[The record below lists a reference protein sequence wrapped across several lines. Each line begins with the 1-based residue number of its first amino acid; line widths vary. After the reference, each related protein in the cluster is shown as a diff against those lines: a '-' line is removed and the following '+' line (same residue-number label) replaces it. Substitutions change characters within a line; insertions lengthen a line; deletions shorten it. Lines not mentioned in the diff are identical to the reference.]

1 MWNTNLNESKTTE
14 KLKKPKDEVDA
25 FAVVHAESAV
35 ELCKEDLVPIYE
47 EYDKRNTV
55 GKDKTFRMLPR
66 KFATILLKIEGNAM
80 FPEDQFTE
88 PEREVLDSFVDK
100 KHLKSAKVAG
110 KTFYFDLDSGIKK
123 YLIFVLGN
131 RN

>member
-1 MWNTNLNESKTTE
+1 MNENKPTE
-14 KLKKPKDEVDA
+14 KLKKPKAEMNA
-25 FAVVHAESAV
+25 FAVVHAKSEV

-47 EYDKRNTV
+47 EYDERNTV
-55 GKDKTFRMLPR
+55 GKDKTFQLLPR
-66 KFATILLKIEGNAM
+66 KFATVLLKIEGNAM

-110 KTFYFDLDSGIKK
+110 KKFYFELDSGIKK
-123 YLIFVLGN
+123 HLIFVLNN